1 MPAPKEKLTPQQK
14 EDKKIRDQFNYIV
27 NRTKG
32 AWSFGH
38 IKTNR
43 DLADFFEWP
52 PAKGASEFWLSHPL
66 DFKAVKDFIEDRRI
80 EMETYIFL
88 KNNPP
93 LLIPES
99 EEEIKCVT
107 LEVVT
112 NKELI
117 PTPEEDESINVDL
130 PPCAR
135 DKSFLYWFQKK
146 ATLAILQAQ
155 QIARKRAYY
164 LIAATGLGKTFIV
177 GAYLARLV
185 ESKWIEGKSYT
196 PWPYIYVTK
205 ANVVEQTQRVLK
217 KYFGLT
223 EEDVLVI
230 GIDQLRSEFGKRF
243 VRQEITVED
252 GIESLNWKWRNNIH
266 PLVVIWDE
274 AHSLK
279 NAGSQQSQIAQSYN
293 NIEDENIFQVFVS
306 ATPYVRV
313 SEAKCFCVASRIP
326 YTFGLNRN
334 APMVND
340 HWNDFARNIASDYG
354 RLKIGP
360 TDYSPGAMTRLMNY
374 MNDYIH
380 RVKGVKT
387 QFKAYN
393 KIKILQFETDRGRE
407 EYTLAWEK
415 FMEEKAKIEG
425 SDAMTAAQANFNIL
439 AQLQVFLKA
448 AESNYDRVNHISK
461 DMDRAVKEGFAAAC
475 AVRFKLTICK
485 CVEIL
490 ITKFNVPRDK
500 ISLIWGGAPTL
511 TKKQKIKRSII
522 NSTAFME
529 RMAAEGLSFDD
540 LDLDDIDADADLPKY
555 PDSWRLGPQNRK
567 QRQLEIDR
575 FQRGESLYC
584 FYTFRAGGVGLSLHH
599 TDEMTKEKVRH
610 KPSGYAYVEDI
621 PLIPTRPRFLKC
633 TPTWSAQESV
643 QGLGRCARIN
653 SLSDTN
659 QELEYYAGTVEERQA
674 RVMSVKLHCLSKA
687 VRNKESW
694 EDIIIGRKNM
704 REEEVEALII
714 KGERREGDAED
725 TDAEISNTYIPEDD
739 NEEEDEEN
747 EE

>member
-1 MPAPKEKLTPQQK
+1 MTTPRLKLTPQQK

-38 IKTNR
+38 IKTYR
-43 DLADFFEWP
+43 DLSDFFEWP
-52 PAKGASEFWLSHPL
+52 PAKGACESWLNHPL
-66 DFKAVKDFIEDRRI
+66 DFQQVKDFIEDRRI
-80 EMETYIFL
+80 EMETYIWL
-88 KNNPP
+88 RNNPP

-99 EEEIKCVT
+99 EEEIKSVT
-107 LEVVT
+107 LELVT

-117 PTPEEDESINVDL
+117 PPPKTEEEEMHGVEL

-146 ATLAILQAQ
+146 ATLAIINAQ
-155 QIARKRAYY
+155 QIAHKRAYY
-164 LIAATGLGKTFIV
+164 LIAATGLGKTFII

-185 ESKWIEGKSYT
+185 ESKWNEGKSFT
-196 PWPYIYVTK
+196 PWPFIYVTK
-205 ANVVEQTQRVLK
+205 ATVVEQTQRVLK
-217 KYFGLT
+217 KYFGIT
-223 EEDVLVI
+223 EHDVLVI
-230 GIDQLRSEFGKRF
+230 GIDQLRAQFGKRF
-243 VRQEITVED
+243 VREEIVVED
-252 GIESLNWKWRNNIH
+252 GMESCKWVWRPNIH

-279 NAGSQQSQIAQSYN
+279 NPGSQQSQIAQSFN
-293 NIEDENIFQVFVS
+293 DIEDENIFQVFVS

-313 SEAKCFCVASRIP
+313 SEAKCFCVASRVP

-334 APMVND
+334 APMVNE
-340 HWNDFARNIASDYG
+340 HWNDFARNIASDWG

-360 TDYSPGAMTRLMNY
+360 ADYSPGAMTRLMNY
-374 MNDYIH
+374 MNDYIY

-393 KIKILQFETDRGRE
+393 KIKILQFETDKGRE
-407 EYTLAWEK
+407 EYHLAWEK
-415 FMEEKAKIEG
+415 FLEEKAKIEG
-425 SDAMTAAQANFNIL
+425 DDAMNAAQANFNIL

-448 AESNYDRVNHISK
+448 AESNYDRVRHLAK
-461 DMDRAVKEGFAAAC
+461 DMYHAVKEGYAAAC

-485 CVEIL
+485 CVELL
-490 ITKFNVPRDK
+490 ITEYGIPRDK

-511 TKKQKIKRSII
+511 TKKQKVKRSIV
-522 NSTAFME
+522 NSPQFME

-540 LDLDDIDADADLPKY
+540 LDLDDIDADTDLPKY
-555 PDSWRLGPQNRK
+555 PDAWRLGPQNKK
-567 QRQLEIDR
+567 QRQAEIDR
-575 FQRGESLYC
+575 YQRGESLYC

-653 SLSDTN
+653 SLSDTQ

-694 EDIIIGRKNM
+694 EDIILGRKDM
-704 REEEVEALII
+704 KEEEVEALLI
-714 KGERREGDAED
+714 KGERKEGDPED
-725 TDAEISNTYIPEDD
+725 TDNETSNTFIQD
-739 NEEEDEEN
+739 EEEEEES